1 MASGLLYPV
10 PMTFNPGIHHR
21 RSIRLRHY
29 DYTKPG
35 AYFVTICIQNQE
47 CLLGHIADGQIIL
60 SDMGLMVESVWNE
73 LPQRYTGID
82 TDAFTIMPN
91 HIHGIITIV
100 GAALALPPNPAVHKK
115 GAASGAPTLGDM
127 IRVFKSISAIRVN
140 HLLPHYGQP
149 LWQRNYYEHI
159 IRNEEELNR
168 IREYIQNNPLNW
180 EMDEENPERT

>member
-1 MASGLLYPV
+1 MASGLLLFMA
-10 PMTFNPGIHHR
+10 MTLNPGIHHR
-21 RSIRLRHY
+21 RSIRLRHS
-29 DYTKPG
+29 DYTRPG
-35 AYFVTICIQNQE
+35 AYFVTICIQNRE
-47 CLLGHIADGQIIL
+47 CLLGHIADGQMIL

-100 GAALALPPNPAVHKK
+100 GAALALPPNPTARKK
-115 GAASGAPTLGDM
+115 GAASGAPTLGVV
-127 IRVFKSISAIRVN
+127 IRAFKSISAIRVK
-140 HLLPHYGQP
+140 HLLSRHGQP

-168 IREYIQNNPLNW
+168 IREYIKNNPLNW
-180 EMDEENPERT
+180 EIDEENSERI

>member
-29 DYTKPG
+29 EYSRPG
-35 AYFVTICIQNQE
+35 AYFVTICTDQRE
-47 CLLGHIADGQIIL
+47 CLFGHISDGKIVL
-60 SDMGLMVESVWNE
+60 NDTGRSVRYVWEN
-73 LPQRYTGID
+73 LPSRFPSIALD
-82 TDAFTIMPN
+82 SFVIMPN
-91 HIHGIITIV
+91 HIHGIIEIV

-115 GAASGAPTLGDM
+115 GAASGAPTLGDV
-127 IRVFKSISAIRVN
+127 IRAFKSISAIRVN
-140 HLLPHYGQP
+140 HLLSRYGQP

-180 EMDEENPERT
+180 EMDEENPDRP